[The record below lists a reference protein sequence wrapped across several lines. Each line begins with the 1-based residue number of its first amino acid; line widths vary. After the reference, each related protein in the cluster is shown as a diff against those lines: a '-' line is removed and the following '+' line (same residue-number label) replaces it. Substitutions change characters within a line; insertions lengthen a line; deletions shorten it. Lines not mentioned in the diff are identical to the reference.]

1 MSHIIDI
8 NTSNEG
14 TPVLTVSRET
24 MYGLGS
30 STCIVNVITGEK
42 AMNLWE
48 ELTRKKYCIEI
59 SEEE

>member
-8 NTSNEG
+8 NKSNEG

-24 MYGLGS
+24 MFGFGS

-42 AMNLWE
+42 AMNLWK
-48 ELTRKKYCIEI
+48 ELTGEKYCIEDNR
-59 SEEE
+59 